1 VTLFLAALTP
11 ESESL
16 EARFDGIFRYSVIY
30 VLSLAIT
37 AFIRTIQ
44 NQLDL
49 YHALLVMHTVSSINT
64 LVPAHILGMLCVHS
78 TMILKILTQ
87 EIGQRKLLWC
97 KLNFRMKIF
106 IFVQFFFS
114 LITIVWSLYVW
125 IKGSNFG
132 PQPSCNHLVK
142 YVFFFVSVRA
152 TATWLR
158 VLMIILFLVSAL
170 LMFWG
175 FSLIV
180 PLPMR
185 PRPRMH
191 DNEEFRTVASATESS
206 PPMQSPSPPPQ
217 EQKNQESYVS
227 RFSYRSAFV
236 SLM

>member
-1 VTLFLAALTP
+1 MP
-11 ESESL
+11 ESESM

-30 VLSLAIT
+30 VLGLAIT

-49 YHALLVMHTVSSINT
+49 YHAILVMHIVSSINT
-64 LVPAHILGMLCVHS
+64 GISTHIFGMLCVHS
-78 TMILKILTQ
+78 TIILKTLI
-87 EIGQRKLLWC
+87 EGIGHRKLLWS

-106 IFVQFFFS
+106 ICIQTFFS
-114 LITIVWSLYVW
+114 LIAIVWSLYVW
-125 IKGSNFG
+125 IRGSNFG

-142 YVFFFVSVRA
+142 YVFFFADVRA

-175 FSLIV
+175 FTVIV
-180 PLPMR
+180 LLPMR
-185 PRPRMH
+185 PRPRTH

-217 EQKNQESYVS
+217 GQKNQESYVS
-227 RFSYRSAFV
+227 RLSYRSVLV